1 MVLTACFVLSPVRPG
16 FVVTVRATL
25 EASSRPRQ
33 CVNALRGRHLHR
45 GARTTRLRRP
55 RHVVRQTTSRV
66 HRIPLPTSVTIAK
79 RPSCGDGTRGRMVV
93 ICPTTQE
100 EMCTT
105 GSLRMAGMQAR
116 VSLLVIPGREASPE
130 SRDSGFDA
138 VASPRNDG
146 GVAAGVNSPRCSP
159 SPRSASHRVARTLP

>member
-55 RHVVRQTTSRV
+55 RRVVRLVTRRV

-79 RPSCGDGTRGRMVV
+79 RPSCGDGTRKHRCDLPDNASENVHDGQFTHGGNAFARLSPRHCERTRPVRRSPKGV
-93 ICPTTQE
+93 GGSNPE
-100 EMCTT
+100 
-105 GSLRMAGMQAR
+105 SLRVDILDCFVALLLAMTAER
-116 VSLLVIPGREASPE
+116 VSS
-130 SRDSGFDA
+130 
-138 VASPRNDG
+138 
-146 GVAAGVNSPRCSP
+146 
-159 SPRSASHRVARTLP
+159 